1 MIFEPVFQSLKEEEV
16 GEQKCENWF
25 SLHFVKK
32 QKKEN

>member
-1 MIFEPVFQSLKEEEV
+1 MIFEPVFQSLKEEV

-32 QKKEN
+32 SKKEN